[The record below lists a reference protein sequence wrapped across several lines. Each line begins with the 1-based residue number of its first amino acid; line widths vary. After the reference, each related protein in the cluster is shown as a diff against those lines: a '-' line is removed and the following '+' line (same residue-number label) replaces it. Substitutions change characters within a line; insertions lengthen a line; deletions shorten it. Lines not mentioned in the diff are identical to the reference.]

1 MVDKW
6 AFSDYWSLCFLL
18 FLCWVHTYCH
28 KLVVFQ
34 FNNITHSNIH
44 PLFILKPGRAK
55 RRETVK
61 KKKSNG
67 CCSILRNLLNQ
78 EMGKIWT
85 GKLSDVM
92 THEPRMRTWD
102 WRLFTWLSLLWRNWR
117 WQKVTC
123 SRNTD
128 SYLCLWCMKTYS
140 RSHPWHPLLQWCSAP
155 ELKARWWWTRRGRR
169 SEVSTKH
176 RETKLIMQI
185 TFKMEH
191 KGSVR
196 YRDSYV

>member
-1 MVDKW
+1 
-6 AFSDYWSLCFLL
+6 
-18 FLCWVHTYCH
+18 
-28 KLVVFQ
+28 
-34 FNNITHSNIH
+34 
-44 PLFILKPGRAK
+44 
-55 RRETVK
+55 
-61 KKKSNG
+61 
-67 CCSILRNLLNQ
+67 
-78 EMGKIWT
+78 MGKIWT

-196 YRDSYV
+196 YRDSYVEPQPHQRQLVMMVSVPDGTKSWWDSTKEAKTTKLQYTGLFG

>member
-1 MVDKW
+1 
-6 AFSDYWSLCFLL
+6 
-18 FLCWVHTYCH
+18 
-28 KLVVFQ
+28 
-34 FNNITHSNIH
+34 
-44 PLFILKPGRAK
+44 
-55 RRETVK
+55 
-61 KKKSNG
+61 
-67 CCSILRNLLNQ
+67 
-78 EMGKIWT
+78 
-85 GKLSDVM
+85 M

-117 WQKVTC
+117 WQKATC

-169 SEVSTKH
+169 SEVSTKF

-185 TFKMEH
+185 TFNKEH
-191 KGSVR
+191 KAVEDTEIATSNPSHIKDSLLWWWVYLMVQIVVR
-196 YRDSYV
+196 QYQGGKKEATVHWFVWVVLK